1 MDESTLMKN
10 LEFFNSALKGT
21 GCKLIAVS
29 KTKPVEMLEAAYQ
42 AGIRIFG
49 ENKVQ
54 EMADKYNILPQDI
67 EWHMIGH
74 LQTNKVKYIAPFVS
88 MIHSVDSLKVLKEIN
103 KRAAQNDRVIDCLF
117 QIHIAEEDTK
127 FGLNEN
133 ELFEMIE
140 SDTFKNMKNVRMKGL
155 MGMATFTDNLEQVKN
170 EFASLRNLFNKTGS
184 KYVAD
189 NLDFTEISMGMSND
203 YQIAIKEGSTMIRV
217 GSLIFGEREKK

>member
-1 MDESTLMKN
+1 MEESTLTKN
-10 LEFFNSALKGT
+10 LEFFNTALKGT

-29 KTKPVEMLEAAYQ
+29 KTKPIEMLEAAYK

-54 EMADKYNILPQDI
+54 EMADKHNALPQDI

-103 KRAAQNDRVIDCLF
+103 KRAAQNDRIIDCLF

-133 ELFEMIE
+133 ELFELIE
-140 SDTFKNMKNVRMKGL
+140 SDTFKNMQNVRMKGL

-170 EFASLRNLFNKTGS
+170 EFASLRILFNKTGS

>member
-1 MDESTLMKN
+1 MDETTLINN
-10 LEFFNSALKGT
+10 LDLFNTELKGT

-29 KTKPVEMLEAAYQ
+29 KTKPVEMLQAAYQ

-54 EMADKYNILPQDI
+54 EMADKHEALPKDI
-67 EWHMIGH
+67 EWHMIGQ

-103 KRAAQNDRVIDCLF
+103 KRAAQNNRVIDCLF

-133 ELFEMIE
+133 EHFEIIE
-140 SDTFKNMKNVRMKGL
+140 GDTFKNKQNERMKGL
-155 MGMATFTDNLEQVKN
+155 MGMATFTLDFEQIKN
-170 EFASLRNLFNKTGS
+170 EFASLRTLFNKTGS

-217 GSLIFGEREKK
+217 GSLIFGERAKK